1 VMVEWAAFTPGGRG
15 ENALVAFLMGGL
27 QVVGDLALIV
37 LVVLVLSLNRD
48 LRSHMRQEATRHLLL
63 TAWRENHVHSGHA

>member
-1 VMVEWAAFTPGGRG
+1 MTF
-15 ENALVAFLMGGL
+15 LVGGL

-63 TAWRENHVHSGHA
+63 TAWRENHIQHGGHA